1 MPPGHPY
8 RRALLASVLALCVIL
23 ILPAPAGSIPA
34 GTPSLDPVRPY
45 RGLGAWVDIYDEPA
59 WEHPVR
65 AAIGLRRRGVRT
77 LYLET
82 CHFNC
87 PHPIHRPTRLAGLL
101 RAAHAQGIDV
111 VAWYLPGF
119 VRPRRDLQ
127 RSLAAIRFRTV
138 DGHRFDSFALDIES
152 LELRVGV
159 RNRRVVGLSRR
170 IRERVGPHYGLGAIT
185 PPWFFAWRP
194 FPYRALSRHYD
205 VFMPMNYFT
214 VRAHGA
220 ADARIHTRR
229 NIRLIRRETGNP
241 ETAIHDI
248 GGLAEDLE
256 PKEVRALVRTDRRE
270 GVVGTSLYDSFTTDS
285 RGWRRLRGELGG
297 RLTP

>member
-1 MPPGHPY
+1 LG
-8 RRALLASVLALCVIL
+8 ALVLCAVLMV
-23 ILPAPAGSIPA
+23 PAPAGSIPA
-34 GTPSLDPVRPY
+34 GSPGSDPLRPY
-45 RGLGAWVDIYDEPA
+45 RGLGAWVDIYDDRA

-65 AAIGLRRRGVRT
+65 TAAGLRRRGVRT

-87 PHPIHRPTRLAGLL
+87 PEPVHRPTRMAALL
-101 RAAHAQGIDV
+101 RAVHAQGIKV

-119 VRPRRDLQ
+119 LRPRVDLQ

-152 LELRVGV
+152 LELPVGT
-159 RNRRVVGLSRR
+159 RNRRVIGLSRR
-170 IRERVGPHYGLGAIT
+170 IRGRVGPRYGLGAIT
-185 PPWFFAWRP
+185 PPWFYAWRP

-214 VRAHGA
+214 VRVHGA
-220 ADARIHTRR
+220 TDARIHTRR
-229 NIRLIRRETGNP
+229 NIRLIRREIGDP
-241 ETAIHDI
+241 EAAIHDI

-270 GVVGTSLYDSFTTDS
+270 GVLGTSLYDSFTTDS
-285 RGWRRLRGELGG
+285 RGWRRLRSEL
-297 RLTP
+297 RRRFNA